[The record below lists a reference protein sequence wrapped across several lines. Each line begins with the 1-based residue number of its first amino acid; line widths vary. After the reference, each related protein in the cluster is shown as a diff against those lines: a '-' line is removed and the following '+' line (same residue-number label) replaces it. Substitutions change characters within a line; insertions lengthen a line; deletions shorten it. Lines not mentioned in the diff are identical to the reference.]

1 MRLFSVALLVVFVSA
16 CARKDAPVAAP
27 AKSAASAPASAA
39 EPGGAPHAFA
49 DVSGVVEETLDASD
63 YTYLRLKTAQ
73 GEVWAAINKS
83 AVKKGERVTVVSAM
97 PMDGFESRTLNRKFD
112 RIVFGT
118 LGGPGAATSAANA
131 PAAPA
136 AAAPMASGHE
146 PADAAK
152 AREQMAAQHASAA
165 AGPADVGPI
174 DVKKAEGPDGKT
186 VAEIFAAKGALKGKA
201 VAVRGKIVKYTP
213 GVMGKNWIHLRDG
226 SGSRD
231 QKNDDLT
238 ITTADTTALGEFVL
252 VRGTVGLDVDLGSGY
267 AYPVLIENAKL
278 AK

>member
-1 MRLFSVALLVVFVSA
+1 MRLFSFVLLVFVSA

-27 AKSAASAPASAA
+27 AKNAASVPSTATEAA
-39 EPGGAPHAFA
+39 GAPRAFA

-73 GEVWAAINKS
+73 GEVWAATNKT
-83 AVKKGERVTVVSAM
+83 AAKKGEQVTVLNAM

-118 LGGPGAATSAANA
+118 LGGPGAAN
-131 PAAPA
+131 PHAAPA

-165 AGPADVGPI
+165 AGPADVGKI
-174 DVKKAEGPDGKT
+174 DVKKAEGPDGRT
-186 VAEIFAAKGALKGKA
+186 VAEIFAAKGALKGKD
-201 VAVRGKIVKYTP
+201 VAVRGKVVKYTP

-238 ITTADTTALGEFVL
+238 ITTAETTALGEVVL
-252 VRGTVGLDVDLGSGY
+252 VRGTVQVDVDLGSGY
-267 AYPVLIENAKL
+267 AYPVLVENGKL

>member
-1 MRLFSVALLVVFVSA
+1 MRLFSVALLVVLVSA
-16 CARKDAPVAAP
+16 CARKDASVAAP
-27 AKSAASAPASAA
+27 AKAAAPAPSTAA
-39 EPGGAPHAFA
+39 DAAGAPRAFA

-63 YTYLRLKTAQ
+63 YTYLRLKTGQ

-83 AVKKGERVTVVSAM
+83 AVKKGERVTVVNAM
-97 PMDGFESRTLNRKFD
+97 PMDGFESRTLNRTFD
-112 RIVFGT
+112 KIVFGT
-118 LGGPGAATSAANA
+118 LGRPGAATSAANA
-131 PAAPA
+131 PEAPA
-136 AAAPMASGHE
+136 AAAPLASGHE
-146 PADAAK
+146 PVDAAK

-165 AGPADVGPI
+165 AGPADAGPI

-186 VAEIFAAKGALKGKA
+186 VAEIYAAKGALKGQA
-201 VAVRGKIVKYTP
+201 VAVRGKVVKYTP

-238 ITTADTTALGEFVL
+238 ITTADTTALGEIVL